1 MERFMFFV
9 RLLLITSV
17 AALVV
22 ASCTPA
28 RAQPIEADG
37 VAPPPPTCNDGVVWH
52 RSADITFCATTCT
65 SDIDCASG
73 ERCRVLDE
81 TRAPEEGTLY
91 AEDVQEEFVAAQDDA
106 ALAEE
111 APMFDEPPVCEGA
124 CAPYT
129 GDLEIRPSP
138 PFAVCDPF
146 HDVAGAM
153 LSAAD
158 EDAIAAQV
166 DAD

>member
-1 MERFMFFV
+1 
-9 RLLLITSV
+9 
-17 AALVV
+17 
-22 ASCTPA
+22 
-28 RAQPIEADG
+28 
-37 VAPPPPTCNDGVVWH
+37 VWH

-81 TRAPEEGTLY
+81 TRKPEDGTLY
-91 AEDVQEEFVAAQDDA
+91 ADDMQEELLTAHEAV
-106 ALAEE
+106 ALADEE
-111 APMFDEPPVCEGA
+111 PQFAEPPVCEGE

-129 GDLEIRPSP
+129 GDLQIRPSAP
-138 PFAVCDPF
+138 LALCDPF

-158 EDAIAAQV
+158 EAAIAAQADVV
-166 DAD
+166 D